1 MLQKNL
7 SSYIKK
13 MLKRGYSID
22 SIRGLLIKAGYP
34 NRIVE
39 EQITGATPTLKHEIH
54 FSRSTLIGIS
64 ILVLGLVIVATS
76 LIITSKPT
84 KKLLDLKV
92 DILTSSVEQGSLVEF
107 NVDLFN
113 FGAKKRYDVTLN
125 YNIVD
130 QKNKIIAFKTETAAI
145 ETRLSL
151 KSSVRV
157 PNDIA
162 AGSCILKVIADYDNN
177 IATAS
182 EVFSVTK
189 KTEKVPEIEEETV
202 DCDDNNKCTR
212 DFFKE
217 GKCVYESIIPCCNN
231 NVCETGENY
240 VSCPQDCPEPEEKE
254 EPLEPVTEYLE
265 QARKLAQTNPQ
276 KAISYCNQI
285 SKTAQC
291 YIEVVKIT
299 KEASYC
305 ADIREEE
312 IKDDCYGIIAEKL
325 FKSDICKEI
334 ASDSKRDICYT
345 NFITKGDYSVCD
357 ELTLEYLKDS
367 CKQLKALEDLKNK

>member
-22 SIRGLLIKAGYP
+22 SIRELLIKAGYP

-39 EQITGATPTLKHEIH
+39 EQIAMAPLTLKHEIH
-54 FSRSTLIGIS
+54 FSSSTLIGIT
-64 ILVLGLVIVATS
+64 ILFLGLVVVASS
-76 LIITSKPT
+76 LIMTSKPT

-107 NVDLFN
+107 NVDLLN
-113 FGAKKRYDVTLN
+113 FGAKMRYDVTLN
-125 YNIVD
+125 YNILD
-130 QKNKIIAFKTETAAI
+130 QKNKIIAFKTETTAI

-151 KSSVRV
+151 KSSIRV

-162 AGSCILKVIADYDNN
+162 VGSYILKVIADYDGN

-189 KTEKVPEIEEETV
+189 KTEKTSEIEEERV

-217 GKCVYESIIPCCNN
+217 GKCVYEAITPCCSN
-231 NVCETGENY
+231 NVCETEEDY
-240 VSCPQDCPEPEEKE
+240 VSCPQDCPKPEEKE
-254 EPLEPVTEYLE
+254 TPLEPVTEDLE
-265 QARKLAQTNPQ
+265 QARQLAQTNPQ

-312 IKDDCYGIIAEKL
+312 IKDDCYTIIAEKL
-325 FKSDICKEI
+325 FKSDLCKEI
-334 ASDSKRDICYT
+334 VSDSKRDICYT

-367 CKQLKALEDLKNK
+367 CKQLKALEDLK